1 MENEKGY
8 KSGIVRVTV
17 SYGYDIHSIYFS
29 GRTYARIKAG
39 KPISLKGQG
48 FRWDDVPDQDYW
60 HFNKSSADSIYVN
73 TDGGGDIFKG
83 TFGDGDVW
91 VETEDVS

>member
-1 MENEKGY
+1 MESVAAFAWNGWQAS
-8 KSGIVRVTV
+8 SGI
-17 SYGYDIHSIYFS
+17 S
-29 GRTYARIKAG
+29 GRLGLEYATYARIKAG